1 MDIDVNYLIKNTNSI
16 FDVVAL
22 CAKMIFNEQNIYND
36 SKEMQDVIYND
47 TNDIVDEYCL
57 KKELGSDIFA
67 NLYQD
72 VIEICI

>member
-1 MDIDVNYLIKNTNSI
+1 
-16 FDVVAL
+16 
-22 CAKMIFNEQNIYND
+22 
-36 SKEMQDVIYND
+36 MQDVIYND

-72 VIEICI
+72 VIEIYIKYNSKYVFKAILDHICEKIFLLLL